1 MLGNPNTPQGE
12 RSLEDTEKES
22 EEEGA
27 TLGAG
32 EEMWMK
38 VVFRGVG
45 TGLIGLVPLGRFGF
59 VPRSYAGASCLQVC
73 IPEISQV
80 CTRATQLDLGAEMLA
95 CNGDV
100 P

>member
-27 TLGAG
+27 TVRAG

-38 VVFRGVG
+38 MVFRGLG
-45 TGLIGLVPLGRFGF
+45 TG
-59 VPRSYAGASCLQVC
+59 
-73 IPEISQV
+73 
-80 CTRATQLDLGAEMLA
+80 
-95 CNGDV
+95 
-100 P
+100 

>member
-27 TLGAG
+27 AVGAG

-38 VVFRGVG
+38 VVFRGGG
-45 TGLIGLVPLGRFGF
+45 TG
-59 VPRSYAGASCLQVC
+59 
-73 IPEISQV
+73 
-80 CTRATQLDLGAEMLA
+80 
-95 CNGDV
+95 
-100 P
+100 